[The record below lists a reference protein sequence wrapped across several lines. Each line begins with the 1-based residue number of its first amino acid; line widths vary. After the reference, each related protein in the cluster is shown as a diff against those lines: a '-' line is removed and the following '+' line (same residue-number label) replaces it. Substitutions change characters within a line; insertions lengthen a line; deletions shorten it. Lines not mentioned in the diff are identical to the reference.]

1 MNGLQAERTALA
13 WSRTV
18 LVAAATGGSI
28 ARLADSGFERALV
41 ISLAT
46 IGVALAVATSIW
58 RRRVIIS
65 EHVTASSGTVAG
77 LLGGLVA
84 LLVAGLLVIL

>member
-1 MNGLQAERTALA
+1 VLA
-13 WSRTV
+13 
-18 LVAAATGGSI
+18 AAATGGLI
-28 ARLADSGFERALV
+28 ARLADSGVERALV

-46 IGVALAVATSIW
+46 VGVALALATSSW
-58 RRRVIIS
+58 RRRVILG
-65 EHVTASSGTVAG
+65 EHVTASSLGTVAG